1 MDKPKL
7 AILGSGIAGITSA
20 HLLQRKYHVV
30 LFEKNDRLGGHTNT
44 VVIPDGPDAGTPVDT
59 GFIVLNNQ
67 TYPLL
72 HRLLRDWK
80 CPVRNSDMSFGFYS
94 EPTGFF
100 YAGTSLSG
108 LFAQRSNLFRPSYYR
123 FLRDIVAFGRKAMAD
138 LDAQTIGHQTMAAYV
153 QQLHP
158 ATVRNFIVPMAAA
171 IWSATR
177 QDILQFPAAS
187 MLTFWRNHGL
197 LSLKNR
203 PQWQTVIGG
212 SHSYIKSF
220 TASFTGEVKRNA
232 KIRTIRRTG
241 QQVTLVHTD
250 GHEEPFDAL
259 VLATHADEALALLD
273 QPTRDEKRL
282 LGAWRYQENRTILHT
297 DVSFLPRQ
305 RRAWASW
312 NYVEKKDARDDRPV
326 PVTYWMNLL
335 QGLSTRHDYLV
346 TLNPDREPAP
356 GSIIKD
362 MTYHHPVY
370 DLAAVATQSELPKLQ
385 GVNRTFYCGAYFGHG
400 FHEDAVRSAA
410 DMAAIHR
417 VAFPA

>member
-123 FLRDIVAFGRKAMAD
+123 FLRDIVAFGCKAMAD

-362 MTYHHPVY
+362 MIYHHPVY